1 MFRERKK
8 SRVTCEECGMA
19 MTALLL
25 CHHMERTHKIVLPHN
40 LKGGRGQ
47 RRTRYIRGVLTT
59 GFEVGGV

>member
-19 MTALLL
+19 MTEFSL
-25 CHHMERTHKIVLPHN
+25 CHHMKRAHEIVLPHN

-59 GFEVGGV
+59 SVEVGGV